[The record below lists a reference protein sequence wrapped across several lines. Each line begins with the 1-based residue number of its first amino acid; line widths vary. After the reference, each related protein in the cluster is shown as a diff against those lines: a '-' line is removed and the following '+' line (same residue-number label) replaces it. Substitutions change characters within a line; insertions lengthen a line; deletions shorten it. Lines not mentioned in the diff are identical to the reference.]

1 MSLTNS
7 IDEAVSLFVDH
18 HVTGDDAL
26 PAVEDDRV
34 QVTEIFD
41 GVAGAHI
48 ECHPADDAMF
58 VVDQI

>member
-7 IDEAVSLFVDH
+7 IDEGVSVFVDH
-18 HVTGDDAL
+18 QVTCDDAL
-26 PAVEDDRV
+26 PGVEDDRIK
-34 QVTEIFD
+34 VTEIFD